1 MPRTVVTITS
11 DLFDEAQEAS
21 VRENLAV
28 RLLIE
33 ETIKEFNLSEEA
45 LYSLRQKGSGKSLD
59 PDKSLEQQGITS
71 GAELV
76 FTRDRRAPVRDVV
89 VGGGASRVM
98 LLAQRRPVL
107 IEESTRRTFEI
118 LFQPAII
125 GRPDHTNPASIEM
138 LAVNLE
144 PFEGAKSVSRYHARL
159 TEEGG
164 NYYLESLAEHNP
176 AYLNGSMVR
185 MGEKRRLENND
196 RIRVGQITLT
206 FTLRSTG
213 TGNNPA
219 ASQGTTT

>member
-59 PDKSLEQQGITS
+59 PEKPLEQQGITS
-71 GAELV
+71 GAELT
-76 FTRDRRAPVRDVV
+76 FTRDRRAPVRDAV
-89 VGGGASRVM
+89 VGGGASRVV
-98 LLAQRRPVL
+98 LLSQRKPML
-107 IEESTRRTFEI
+107 IEDVTRRTFEI

-125 GRPDHTNPASIEM
+125 GRPDHTNPASVEM

-176 AYLNGSMVR
+176 AYLNGSIVR
-185 MGEKRRLENND
+185 MGEKRRLEQND
-196 RIRVGQITLT
+196 RIRVGQISLT
-206 FTLRSTG
+206 FVLRSSG
-213 TGNNPA
+213 TTQNPA
-219 ASQGTTT
+219 GGQGTIT